1 MDCVRICST
10 DFAFPKSNPTFP
22 VKPWLT
28 PALEKAASW
37 HHTLTIPHSISSQ
50 QMQRAGR
57 CLSYISTMHLCSSF
71 RSQQSLATMKFSAGM
86 PPHLLPEGGGMQ
98 HETCWSCSLKPSGLR
113 VQLVALGEYVLQARS
128 CTHQVSSRAHAS
140 VYETCAHETAQAR
153 PAQRTQQERSSQRP
167 CASPSK
173 ASAGS
178 MKETVRVV
186 VRRGHAE
193 RASAA

>member
-1 MDCVRICST
+1 MASHIPQHVATRDIRSAHMCASSHAHSTCLQHKGSSMDCVRICST

-71 RSQQSLATMKFSAGM
+71 RSQQSLASMKVPAGM
-86 PPHLLPEGGGMQ
+86 PPRLLPEGGGMQ
-98 HETCWSCSLKPSGLR
+98 HETCWSCSLKSSSGLP
-113 VQLVALGEYVLQARS
+113 V
-128 CTHQVSSRAHAS
+128 
-140 VYETCAHETAQAR
+140 
-153 PAQRTQQERSSQRP
+153 
-167 CASPSK
+167 
-173 ASAGS
+173 
-178 MKETVRVV
+178 
-186 VRRGHAE
+186 
-193 RASAA
+193 